1 MSSGLIAP
9 LLGLLHQIGQREDS
23 ANATGSL
30 HAKVT
35 NLTNTLTNTSA
46 SILNKSNIKSIQR
59 GTLEMS
65 SDVSSKNV
73 TISSVNT
80 AKAMVNFLGA
90 KAASYF
96 QFRTDGGY
104 AYACTSH
111 HFVTLQL
118 VNSTTI
124 GISRV
129 AADRNVT
136 VSWEVIEF
144 Y

>member
-1 MSSGLIAP
+1 MMEALLSFLRRQVGL
-9 LLGLLHQIGQREDS
+9 RTDS
-23 ANATGSL
+23 ADASGSL
-30 HAKVT
+30 HAKVA
-35 NLTNTLTNTSA
+35 NLINTSA

-65 SDVSSKNV
+65 STDVSKSV

-90 KAASYF
+90 KAENY
-96 QFRTDGGY
+96 FRTDSGY

-124 GISRV
+124 RISREETNN
-129 AADRNVT
+129 RKVT

>member
-1 MSSGLIAP
+1 MFGMMEAMLSFLRRQVGL
-9 LLGLLHQIGQREDS
+9 RTDS
-23 ANATGSL
+23 ADASGSL
-30 HAKVT
+30 HAKVA
-35 NLTNTLTNTSA
+35 NLMNTSA

-65 SDVSSKNV
+65 QDESSKNV

-90 KAASYF
+90 QAGNRYGTGKDRDY
-96 QFRTDGGY
+96 TYGY
-104 AYACTSH
+104 ALTSH

-124 GISRV
+124 RISRV
-129 AADRNVT
+129 SADRPVT

>member
-1 MSSGLIAP
+1 MFGMMEALLSFIRRQVGL
-9 LLGLLHQIGQREDS
+9 RTDS
-23 ANATGSL
+23 ADASGSL
-30 HAKVT
+30 HAKVA
-35 NLTNTLTNTSA
+35 NLTNTLINTSA
-46 SILNKSNIKSIQR
+46 SILNKSSIKSIQR

-65 SDVSSKNV
+65 ADTNTRNV

-90 KAASYF
+90 QAESYN
-96 QFRTDGGY
+96 RTSDGRVY
-104 AYACTSH
+104 IYTSH

-124 GISRV
+124 RISRV
-129 AADRNVT
+129 AAHSPVT

>member
-1 MSSGLIAP
+1 MFGMMEAMLSFLRRQVGL
-9 LLGLLHQIGQREDS
+9 RTDS
-23 ANATGSL
+23 ASASGSL

-35 NLTNTLTNTSA
+35 NLTNTLTSTSA

-59 GTLEMS
+59 GTLEMAREVNS
-65 SDVSSKNV
+65 RNV

-80 AKAMVNFLGA
+80 DKAMVNFLGA
-90 KAASYF
+90 QAGNDHETSGHAL
-96 QFRTDGGY
+96 
-104 AYACTSH
+104 TSH

-118 VNSTTI
+118 VDSTTI
-124 GISRV
+124 KISRV
-129 AADRNVT
+129 GSNRPVT

>member
-1 MSSGLIAP
+1 MFGMMEA
-9 LLGLLHQIGQREDS
+9 LLSFIRRQIGLRTDS
-23 ANATGSL
+23 ASASGSL
-30 HAKVT
+30 HAKVA
-35 NLTNTLTNTSA
+35 NLTNTLVNTSA

-59 GTLEMS
+59 GTLEMARNVNS
-65 SDVSSKNV
+65 SNV

-90 KAASYF
+90 KAPNDY
-96 QFRTDGGY
+96 RTSSTGDYGY
-104 AYACTSH
+104 TYTSH

-124 GISRV
+124 RISREE
-129 AADRNVT
+129 AYRQVT

>member
-1 MSSGLIAP
+1 VFGMMEAMLSFLRR
-9 LLGLLHQIGQREDS
+9 QIGLRTDS
-23 ANATGSL
+23 ASTSGSL
-30 HAKVT
+30 HAKVA
-35 NLTNTLTNTSA
+35 NLINTSASILNTSA

-59 GTLEMS
+59 GILVMS
-65 SDVSSKNV
+65 DMDVSKNV

-90 KAASYF
+90 KAANYN
-96 QFRTDGGY
+96 TVGNY
-104 AYACTSH
+104 AFTYTSH
-111 HFVTLQL
+111 HFVTLEL

-124 GISRV
+124 TISRV
-129 AADRNVT
+129 EANRQVT

>member
-1 MSSGLIAP
+1 MMEAMLSFLRRQVGL
-9 LLGLLHQIGQREDS
+9 RTDS
-23 ANATGSL
+23 ADASGSL
-30 HAKVT
+30 HAKVA
-35 NLTNTLTNTSA
+35 NLINTSA

-59 GTLEMS
+59 GILEMS
-65 SDVSSKNV
+65 SNEVSKNV

-90 KAASYF
+90 KAENIY
-96 QFRTDGGY
+96 RITDGD
-104 AYACTSH
+104 AYALTSH

-129 AADRNVT
+129 EADSAQVT

>member
-1 MSSGLIAP
+1 MFGMMEA
-9 LLGLLHQIGQREDS
+9 LLSFIRRQIGLRTDS
-23 ANATGSL
+23 ADASGSL
-30 HAKVT
+30 HAKVA
-35 NLTNTLTNTSA
+35 NLMNTLINTSA
-46 SILNKSNIKSIQR
+46 SILNKSNIESIQR

-65 SDVSSKNV
+65 KDTSTRNV

-90 KAASYF
+90 QAGS
-96 QFRTDGGY
+96 RHTSDGHVY
-104 AYACTSH
+104 TAH

-124 GISRV
+124 KISRV
-129 AADRNVT
+129 AAHTSVT